1 MKNWKHY
8 AQMAVLFTTGAA
20 CGYMVA
26 GVLVLA
32 VRESMGF

>member
-8 AQMAVLFTTGAA
+8 AQMTVLCLTGAV
-20 CGYMVA
+20 CSYLVA

>member
-26 GVLVLA
+26 SIITLA
-32 VRESMGF
+32 IMETLK